1 MRRHHIWYV
10 LALVWWSLAA
20 FARLQRHSGTAILEA
35 ACATGFLVIGI
46 LIGRRDKALFERR
59 RKISQPASSPR
70 RGA

>member
-20 FARLQRHSGTAILEA
+20 FALLQRHSGPAILEA
-35 ACATGFLVIGI
+35 ACATGFLVLGI
-46 LIGRRDKALFERR
+46 VIGRRDMASLQRR